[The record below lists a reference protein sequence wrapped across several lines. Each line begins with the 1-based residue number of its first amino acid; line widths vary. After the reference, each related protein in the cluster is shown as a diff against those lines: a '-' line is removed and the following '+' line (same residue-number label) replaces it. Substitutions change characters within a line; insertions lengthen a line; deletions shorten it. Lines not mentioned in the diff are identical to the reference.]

1 MKTLFDLKDR
11 KVIVS
16 AEALL
21 IPEFKDIYSRDKSK
35 DKAKA
40 IQQLSYV
47 YFIADYKSPYV
58 SSLSP
63 DALKRVVGKDFMK
76 DEGYEPDSKVSA
88 AIDKYKEL
96 QRTPSMLLLDASI
109 QTVHNLTDYLQNVDL
124 QERDKNDKPIYKP
137 SDVTNSLSKIGA
149 IVDSLNKV
157 RANVERE
164 ILATAQ
170 LRGQRKKGNRE
181 DPS

>member
-76 DEGYEPDSKVSA
+76 KEDYEPDSKISA
-88 AIDKYKEL
+88 AIEKYKGL
-96 QRTPSMLLLDASI
+96 QRTPSMLLLDASL

-124 QERDKNDKPIYKP
+124 QERDKHDKPIYKP

>member
-16 AEALL
+16 AETLL
-21 IPEFKDIYSRDKSK
+21 IPEFKDIYSRDTSK

-137 SDVTNSLSKIGA
+137 SDVTSSLAKIGA

-170 LRGQRKKGNRE
+170 LRGHRKKGNRE

>member
-1 MKTLFDLKDR
+1 MR
-11 KVIVS
+11 
-16 AEALL
+16 
-21 IPEFKDIYSRDKSK
+21 
-35 DKAKA
+35 
-40 IQQLSYV
+40 
-47 YFIADYKSPYV
+47 
-58 SSLSP
+58 
-63 DALKRVVGKDFMK
+63 
-76 DEGYEPDSKVSA
+76 
-88 AIDKYKEL
+88 
-96 QRTPSMLLLDASI
+96 
-109 QTVHNLTDYLQNVDL
+109 N
-124 QERDKNDKPIYKP
+124 ERDKNDKPIYKP

>member
-11 KVIVS
+11 KVVVS
-16 AEALL
+16 PEALL
-21 IPEFKDIYSRDKSK
+21 IPEFKEIYSRDKSK
-35 DKAKA
+35 DKANA
-40 IQQLSYV
+40 IQQLPYV
-47 YFIADYKSPYV
+47 YFISDYKSPYV

-63 DALKRVVGKDFMK
+63 TALSKVVAKDFMK
-76 DEGYEPDSKVSA
+76 DEDYEPDSKVLA

-96 QRTPSMLLLDASI
+96 QKTPSMLLLNASL

-124 QERDKNDKPIYKP
+124 QERDKHDKPIYKP

-157 RANVERE
+157 KANVERE
-164 ILATAQ
+164 IIETAT

-181 DPS
+181 DPN

>member
-76 DEGYEPDSKVSA
+76 DEGYKPDSKVSA
-88 AIDKYKEL
+88 AIDKYKGL
-96 QRTPSMLLLDASI
+96 QKTPSMLLLDASL

>member
-16 AEALL
+16 AETLL
-21 IPEFKDIYSRDKSK
+21 IPEFKDIYSRDTSK

-137 SDVTNSLSKIGA
+137 SDVTSSLAKIGA

-164 ILATAQ
+164 ILATAH
-170 LRGQRKKGNRE
+170 LRGHRKKGNRE